1 MYEIAKTLHIV
12 SVIIWI
18 GGMLFASILLARQ
31 PTTAVPSLR
40 AVFRVVLTPAML
52 AVWALGLYLAISGGW
67 FSQGWLHGKL
77 LVVVILSGL
86 HGMLIGQM
94 RKAEVVGFVPGGMLQ
109 AMPWMLGVGALVAVG
124 LVELQPF

>member
-1 MYEIAKTLHIV
+1 MYEVATALHIV

-31 PTTAVPSLR
+31 PATAVSSLR
-40 AVFRVVLTPAML
+40 AAFRLLLTPMML
-52 AVWALGLYLAISGGW
+52 VVWALGLYLAVSGGW
-67 FSQGWLHGKL
+67 FSQGWLHAKL

-94 RKAEVVGFVPGGMLQ
+94 RKAEAAGFVPGGMLQ
-109 AMPWMLGVGALVAVG
+109 AMPWVAGVGTLVAVG
-124 LVELQPF
+124 LAVLQPF